1 MRTIF
6 QNCTLLDGTEQ
17 MSPRPGTDV
26 AIENDRIAQIGK
38 ITPNK
43 GDRVV
48 DLTGKYL
55 MPGLIN
61 LHVHLPA
68 GGKPQNK
75 PMNTNRLTKIALS
88 SGLSRALVLRM
99 CHAYAMQG
107 LLSGVTTVRAV
118 GGLDNLDTRL
128 RDRIHAGKLDGPRM
142 LVANYAIGVP
152 HGHMV
157 GSVTCLLYTSD
168 AAEKA

>member
-1 MRTIF
+1 M
-6 QNCTLLDGTEQ
+6 
-17 MSPRPGTDV
+17 
-26 AIENDRIAQIGK
+26 
-38 ITPNK
+38 
-43 GDRVV
+43 

-118 GGLDNLDTRL
+118 WIIWTPGCG
-128 RDRIHAGKLDGPRM
+128 
-142 LVANYAIGVP
+142 IGSMPASWTVRE
-152 HGHMV
+152 
-157 GSVTCLLYTSD
+157 C
-168 AAEKA
+168 